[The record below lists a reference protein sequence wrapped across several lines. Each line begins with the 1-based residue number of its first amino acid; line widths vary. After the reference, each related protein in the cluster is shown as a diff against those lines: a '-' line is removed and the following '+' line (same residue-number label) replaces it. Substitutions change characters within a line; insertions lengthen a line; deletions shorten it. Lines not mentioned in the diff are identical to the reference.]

1 MDTAVLQIAPVQQ
14 SLVRQTVFVI
24 GLLLCLVYT
33 NSVTADTEIRDVSAA
48 EAAEILKEN
57 PKIKI
62 LDVRTGLEFRL
73 GHIKDAVNLNY
84 YSRKFETNLAELDKD
99 ITWLVHCRTGVRS
112 GKTLPLMKAAGFKSV
127 IHLKDGI
134 VDWKDAGLPLTK

>member
-14 SLVRQTVFVI
+14 SLARRTVFVI
-24 GLLLCLVYT
+24 GLLLSIVYT
-33 NSVTADTEIRDVSAA
+33 NRVTADIEIRDVSAA

>member
-57 PKIKI
+57 PNIKI

-112 GKTLPLMKAAGFKSV
+112 GKTLPLMKAAGFTSV